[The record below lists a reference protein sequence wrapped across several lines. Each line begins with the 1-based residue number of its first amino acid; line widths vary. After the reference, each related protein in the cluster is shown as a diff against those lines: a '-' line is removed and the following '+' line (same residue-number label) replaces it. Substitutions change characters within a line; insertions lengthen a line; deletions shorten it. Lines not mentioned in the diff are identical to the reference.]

1 MPKLREKISQNKF
14 ICAIRNTMM
23 NIKPKGLKG
32 GSLYEVFR
40 FYSIQ
45 SQRIGF
51 SMRASAIS
59 FNMLMAIP
67 AGLIFLCTLV
77 PYAPESIHFQD
88 EIENT
93 LNQVVKDP
101 RTLTFL
107 VGLIDDFFTKQRS
120 GLLSFSFIA
129 ALFFSSNAMMGI
141 MRCFDKSYFESR
153 KKYFLAKRLTAIK
166 LTCLIIVLLTTFIV
180 VISTNQL
187 LKNYLQKQFIEI
199 KPILNFGIDVI
210 RWLLLF
216 SLNFFIISVIYR
228 YAPAVKNKWSIF
240 SPGAIVA
247 CVLTILTTWGFGVWV
262 NNFANFNKIYGSI
275 GTLLI
280 IMNLLY
286 INALAL
292 LIGFELN
299 VSITAVK
306 NKHLKTI
313 NS

>member
-1 MPKLREKISQNKF
+1 
-14 ICAIRNTMM
+14 M
-23 NIKPKGLKG
+23 NLKPKRLNG
-32 GSLYEVFR
+32 GSVYEVFR
-40 FYSIQ
+40 FYNVQ

-101 RTLTFL
+101 KTLSFL
-107 VGLIDDFFTKQRS
+107 VNLIDDFFNKQRS

-153 KKYFLAKRLTAIK
+153 KTYFLAKRLTAIK
-166 LTCLIIVLLTTFIV
+166 LTCMIIILLTTFIV
-180 VISTNQL
+180 VISTNQV
-187 LKNYLQKQFIEI
+187 LKNYLQREFHEI
-199 KPILNFGIDVI
+199 KPALNFAIDVI
-210 RWLLLF
+210 RWVLLF
-216 SLNFFIISVIYR
+216 SLNFFIISFIYR

-247 CVLTILTTWGFGVWV
+247 CVLTILTTWLFGIWV

-286 INALAL
+286 INSLAL
-292 LIGFELN
+292 LVGFELN

-306 NKHLKTI
+306 NKYLKI
-313 NS
+313 KNH